1 MSHSVSDLLA
11 FLSLGLGIS
20 AAFGIPLAWVD
31 ADYLLLP
38 DWQPLGDRLLVESR
52 RAVDSARAVQRRA
65 AVTAAALLLLL
76 TPAALEGNR

>member
-11 FLSLGLGIS
+11 FLSLGLGVA
-20 AAFGIPLAWVD
+20 AAFGLPLAWVD

-52 RAVDSARAVQRRA
+52 RAQDNVRAF
-65 AVTAAALLLLL
+65 LLLPS
-76 TPAALEGNR
+76 TPTTEVTS